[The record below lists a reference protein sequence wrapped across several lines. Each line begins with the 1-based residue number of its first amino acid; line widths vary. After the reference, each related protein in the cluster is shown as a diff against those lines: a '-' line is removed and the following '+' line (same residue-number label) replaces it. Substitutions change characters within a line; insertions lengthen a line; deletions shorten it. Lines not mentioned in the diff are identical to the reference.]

1 MVSEE
6 EITSK
11 YEEFE
16 NLRQAY
22 LLIENKRQK
31 VLQDLAETE
40 NALKELSKFT
50 R

>member
-1 MVSEE
+1 MVGEE

-40 NALKELSKFT
+40 NYIKRIIKFT